1 MRAVFSVD
9 IISLTL
15 QRKLLEELVQRF
27 VIKVLLCLSEH
38 QQETCRFSS
47 PMVNCSPLQNSKR
60 CFKAK

>member
-38 QQETCRFSS
+38 QQETCRFSI
-47 PMVNCSPLQNSKR
+47 PMVNCS
-60 CFKAK
+60 